1 MKKSQNL
8 FFFDTVFGRRN
19 LRITSNVDFTQLTYA
34 KHRPSVWNGL
44 YTAKVTHSDVKRLK
58 DAGFT
63 QVFNFNDL
71 LINK

>member
-1 MKKSQNL
+1 METKKL
-8 FFFDTVFGRRN
+8 FYFDTVLGRRN
-19 LRITSNVDFTQLTYA
+19 LRITSNVDFSQLTGA
-34 KHRPSVWNGL
+34 KHRPFVWEGL

-71 LINK
+71 LNV